1 MKLSIVIVN
10 YNVRYFLEQAIQSV
24 YKSKTDFEYEVFVT
38 DNHSSDDSLKML
50 AEKFPDVNVIAN
62 KNNAGFSKANNQAV
76 SLSKGEYVLLLNPD
90 TIIRE
95 DTLQQCVD
103 FMDNHPDAGGLGVK
117 MFDGTGHFLPES
129 KRGFPSPMAAFAK
142 MSGMARLFP
151 QSRLFGQY
159 HLTYLD
165 QNQTHEVDVLS
176 GAFML
181 LRRSVLD
188 KTGLLD
194 EAYFMYGEDIDLSY
208 RIKKAGYKNYYF
220 ADTSIIHFKGESTK
234 KGSLNYVRVF
244 YNAMLIFSAKHVSGT
259 QGKLLTILL
268 NIAIYIRAFFAVI
281 QQLLEKIGAPVLD
294 TLLITANLYILQLL
308 WENYIRVQDRV
319 TFPLTYFYIN
329 IPIYVSAWLF
339 TMWLNGV
346 YEKNAKWLRLLAG
359 LSLGTLMISI
369 LYAFFPEFLRTSRG
383 IIVIG
388 YITNFILLFLVR
400 LIYRVFNGNTSGY
413 FSDIKNM
420 VIVGT
425 QQDADEVWNFI
436 QHTGLDRK
444 YIGFLSAL
452 EKDRQ
457 SDKFL
462 GEPEKMEELVSI
474 FEVKEI
480 IFCSNTV
487 SAHTIIDTMSRMNGK
502 VEYKIA
508 SEHSIIGSNSRDTA
522 GDLYTFDIGYN
533 LNKPLYKRMKRLF
546 DIFAAITGILSYP
559 ISVFFIR
566 KGGAFFSNCFAVLLN
581 KKTWIG
587 YDRKIIPESSHKL
600 PSIQNAVFYVSEGI
614 SSQDESIKEKLHILY
629 AKEYTPL
636 KDARILFKNL
646 F

>member
-24 YKSKTDFEYEVFVT
+24 YKSRANFDYEILVA

-50 AEKFPDVNVIAN
+50 SEKFPAVHVITN
-62 KNNAGFSKANNQAV
+62 TKNTGFSRANNQAIKI
-76 SLSKGEYVLLLNPD
+76 SSGEYILLLNPD
-90 TIIRE
+90 TIIQE

-103 FMDNHPDAGGLGVK
+103 FMDTHADAGGLGVK
-117 MFDGTGHFLPES
+117 MYDGTGHFLPES

-142 MSGMARLFP
+142 MSGMAKIFP
-151 QSRLFGQY
+151 KSRLFGQY

-165 QNQTHEVDVLS
+165 HNQTHEVDVLS
-176 GAFML
+176 GAFLL
-181 LRRSVLD
+181 LRRCVLE

-244 YNAMLIFSAKHVSGT
+244 YNAMLIFAGKHVSGT
-259 QGKLLTILL
+259 NGKLLTLL
-268 NIAIYIRAFFAVI
+268 LHIAIYIRAFFAVL
-281 QQLLEKIGAPVLD
+281 QQLLERIGAPVLD
-294 TLLITANLYILQLL
+294 MILITANLYALQLI

-329 IPIYVSAWLF
+329 IPIYVAAWLF
-339 TMWLNGV
+339 AMWLNGV
-346 YEKNAKWLRLLAG
+346 YDKNAKWLRLLTG
-359 LSLGTLMISI
+359 LSLGTLIISI

-383 IIVIG
+383 IIVVG
-388 YITNFILLFLVR
+388 YITNFLLLFLIR
-400 LIYRVFNGNTSGY
+400 LTYRAINGDTSGY

-420 VIVGT
+420 IVVGT
-425 QQDADEVWNFI
+425 GKDAEDVWNFI

-444 YIGFLSAL
+444 YIGFLSGAR
-452 EKDRQ
+452 EDSQ

-462 GEPEKMEELVSI
+462 GIPETMEEMVSI
-474 FEVKEI
+474 FDVKEI
-480 IFCSNTV
+480 IFCSNVV
-487 SAHTIIDTMSRMNGK
+487 STQTIIGAMSRMGGR

-508 SEHSIIGSNSRDTA
+508 SGDSIIGSNSKDTA

-533 LNKPLYKRMKRLF
+533 LNKPLYRRMKRLF
-546 DIFAAITGILSYP
+546 DVSVAITCVLSYP
-559 ISVFFIR
+559 VLVLFLKRGISFL
-566 KGGAFFSNCFAVLLN
+566 SNCIAVLAN

-587 YDRKIIPESSHKL
+587 YDRKINTERSRQL
-600 PSIQNAVFYVSEGI
+600 PPLQNAVFVVSGGI
-614 SSQDESIKEKLHILY
+614 PSENESIKEKLHIIY
-629 AKEYTPL
+629 AKEYTPF
-636 KDARILFKNL
+636 KDIRILFRNL